1 MTSSFVGP
9 TRSSKALP
17 KAKFAP
23 KKGHCL
29 VVCCWSDSLQLPE
42 SWRSHYIWEVCSA
55 NQWDALKTATLAAAL
70 VNRKGPVLLQDNVW
84 PHVTQPVLQKL
95 RELSYGVL
103 PHPPYSPDLL
113 PTEYHLFKSLENL
126 LQEKHIHNQQET
138 ENAFQEFIESW
149 SAYFYAT
156 GISKFISC
164 WQKCVD
170 CQFSSVTQSCLTLC
184 DRMDCSMPGCSPC
197 PCPSPTPRVYLNS
210 WLLSWWCHPVIS
222 SSVVPFFSCLQS
234 FPAWGSFPMSQFFA
248 SGDWSIIVSASASVL
263 PMNIQ
268 DWSPLG
274 WTGWISLQSKGLSRV
289 FSNTTVQKHQ
299 FFGAQLSL

>member
-1 MTSSFVGP
+1 MNHFSIGLWYVTKSEFCTTTCNDQLSCWTYKKLQSTSQSQIC
-9 TRSSKALP
+9 T
-17 KAKFAP
+17 

-70 VNRKGPVLLQDNVW
+70 VNRKGPVLLQDNAW

-149 SAYFYAT
+149 STYFYAT
-156 GISKFISC
+156 GISKLISC
-164 WQKCVD
+164 WQNVLIV
-170 CQFSSVTQSCLTLC
+170 SSVQS
-184 DRMDCSMPGCSPC
+184 
-197 PCPSPTPRVYLNS
+197 
-210 WLLSWWCHPVIS
+210 
-222 SSVVPFFSCLQS
+222 
-234 FPAWGSFPMSQFFA
+234 
-248 SGDWSIIVSASASVL
+248 
-263 PMNIQ
+263 
-268 DWSPLG
+268 
-274 WTGWISLQSKGLSRV
+274 
-289 FSNTTVQKHQ
+289 
-299 FFGAQLSL
+299 LSLVRLFATTWTAACQAAVHVHVHHQLPEFT